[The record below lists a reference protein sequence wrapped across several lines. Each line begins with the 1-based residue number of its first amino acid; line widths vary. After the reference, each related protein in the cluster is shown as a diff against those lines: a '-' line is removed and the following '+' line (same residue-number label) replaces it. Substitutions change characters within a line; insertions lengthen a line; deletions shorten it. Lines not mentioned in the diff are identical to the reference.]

1 MPTDDAPRLRR
12 NVGVGAHTAN
22 PSGTPSWGSD
32 PKSTLHR
39 ALVRTPPRATLCSD
53 MATATS
59 AVSIPDLCRAARRA
73 ARELATIDTAIKDA
87 ALHAIAD
94 ALIERTPEIL
104 AANELDMAAGR
115 EADIGDA
122 LLDRLRLDL
131 ARIAAIAAA
140 VAKIAA
146 LPDPVGEVIEGR
158 RLPNGLDVRKVRV
171 PLGVIAVVYEARP
184 NVTIDAAALCLKAGN
199 AIVLRGSST
208 AAHSNAVLAAIA
220 AEAAVAAG
228 LPVGCVG
235 LVAGG
240 GRGELAELA
249 TQTDDVD
256 LIIPRGGE
264 GLKAALKDV
273 ATVPVI
279 YAASGNCHVYV
290 DASADLD
297 AAERIV
303 LNAKIQRPGVCNAAE
318 TLLVHR
324 DAAPAFVPRVL
335 RALGE
340 AGVLVRGDE
349 ATLALGGFCDRD
361 PAARVGARVRARA
374 AGSDGEGSRP
384 SAHAPLG
391 PAREAPFEPATEAL
405 LEPATEEDWATE
417 YLAPTLAVRV
427 VDSVQDAIEHIARYG
442 SGHSEAILTRDT
454 AAARSF
460 QMGVDAACVYVN
472 ASTRFTDGGEFG
484 MGAEIGNSTQKLH
497 ARGPIGLREL
507 CTFKYLVEGDGHVRA

>member
-1 MPTDDAPRLRR
+1 
-12 NVGVGAHTAN
+12 
-22 PSGTPSWGSD
+22 
-32 PKSTLHR
+32 
-39 ALVRTPPRATLCSD
+39 
-53 MATATS
+53 MATVATT
-59 AVSIPDLCRAARRA
+59 SIPELCAAAKRAARRLA
-73 ARELATIDTAIKDA
+73 AVDTAVKDA
-87 ALHAIAD
+87 ALLAIAD
-94 ALIERTPEIL
+94 ALIARTPEIL
-104 AANELDMAAGR
+104 GANELDMGAGR
-115 EADIGDA
+115 ESGIGDA
-122 LLDRLRLDL
+122 LLDRLALDPG
-131 ARIAAIAAA
+131 RIGAIASA
-140 VAKIAA
+140 VRQIAA
-146 LPDPVGEVIEGR
+146 LPDPVGEVIDGR

-220 AEAAVAAG
+220 SEAAVAAG
-228 LPVGCVG
+228 LPVGCVS

-240 GRGELAELA
+240 GREELAELA
-249 TQTDDVD
+249 TQTDTVD
-256 LIIPRGGE
+256 LVIPRGGE
-264 GLKAALKDV
+264 GLKAALKEV

-290 DASADLD
+290 DATADLD

-303 LNAKIQRPGVCNAAE
+303 LNAKVQRPGVCNAAE

-324 DAAPAFVPRVL
+324 DAASAFIPRAV
-335 RALGE
+335 RALHA

-349 ATLALGGFCDRD
+349 RTLAL
-361 PAARVGARVRARA
+361 AA
-374 AGSDGEGSRP
+374 AGGALGNGAAGGGSAGAGVAGR
-384 SAHAPLG
+384 SAGLAGGDAAAAGAVGNAGLAGG
-391 PAREAPFEPATEAL
+391 PPVAGSL

-417 YLAPTLAVRV
+417 YLALTLAVRV
-427 VDSVQDAIEHIARYG
+427 VDSVAEAIEHIGRYG

-454 AAARSF
+454 AAARAF
-460 QMGVDAACVYVN
+460 QLGVDAACVYVN